1 MGQYIRTNGDYNI
14 KTFEGGRITLDTG
27 PNVGSVRVTGD
38 LLVEGDTVYVQA
50 TDLDVEDNIITLNK
64 GETGAGVTL
73 DYSGI
78 SIDRGTSDSAALV
91 WNENIAIPAGS
102 NSSNAGGWQFVTGPE
117 GSYGF
122 SDSRLKVKEI
132 VTDAGVDAGDL
143 LLIGQGTGVV
153 KVIGTT
159 NYETQITH
167 DDDIPNKK
175 YVDDAIQNNPTFQIV
190 SDTAGGVGSSSR
202 VIVTDAD
209 TVGAITYLFDET
221 GKTTFGDASAVSI
234 ITDGVLTAQ
243 FYSDKVDIFDI
254 KIVDS
259 TISTK
264 PGISNRNITITPVGT
279 GKVEISTV
287 LQLNQIA
294 GSAPSPVSTTTLL
307 YGDDIASGD
316 TGLWFVNNNS
326 NVDLRNGELISK
338 RKAFLYSMI
347 F

>member
-64 GETGAGVTL
+64 GESGAGVTL

-78 SIDRGTSDSAALV
+78 AIDRGSLDSAAFI
-91 WNENIAIPAGS
+91 WNENIAIPSGS
-102 NSSNAGGWQFVTGPE
+102 NSTHAGGWQVVTGPE

-122 SDSRLKVKEI
+122 SDSRLKLKEI
-132 VTDAGVDAGDL
+132 ITEAGTDNGDL
-143 LLIGQGTGVV
+143 LLIGQGVGVV

-159 NYETQITH
+159 NYENQITH

-190 SDTAGGVGSSSR
+190 SDTAGGQLSSSR

-209 TVGAITYLFDET
+209 TVGSIDYLFDTT
-221 GKTTFGDASAVSI
+221 GKTTFSDASAVSI

-243 FYSDKVDIFDI
+243 FYSDYVDIFDI

-259 TISTK
+259 TITTK
-264 PGISNRNITITPVGT
+264 PGILNQNITITPTGT

-287 LQLNQIA
+287 LQLNKIP
-294 GSAPSPVSTTTLL
+294 GSPPGPVTTTTLL

-316 TGLWFVNNNS
+316 TGLWFVNNNT
-326 NVDLRNGELISK
+326 NADLRNGELISK